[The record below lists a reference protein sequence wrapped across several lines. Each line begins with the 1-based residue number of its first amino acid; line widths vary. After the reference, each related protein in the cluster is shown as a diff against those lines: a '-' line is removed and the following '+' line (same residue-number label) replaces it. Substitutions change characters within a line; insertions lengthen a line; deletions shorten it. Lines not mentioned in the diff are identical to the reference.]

1 VSWLVQLSLSTL
13 GEDGVIAERLN
24 GYEVREGQLQMCESV
39 ARAIEA
45 GEHLLVEAGTGVGK
59 TFAYLVPAV
68 LWASRE
74 GKRVIVSTY
83 TKTLQQQLTD
93 KDLPFIH
100 EALGG
105 SFRYAVAYGSQNY
118 ICMRRLMQALQH
130 SLFAS
135 IEEVAQLEAIAEWA
149 KTTKTGLRMELYFEP
164 NPFVW
169 SAVSRDPDICSG
181 SRCPFHRQCPYQL
194 SRKSLHNAHIIVVN
208 HHLFFSNITA
218 DGNVLPAYD
227 AVVFDEAH
235 NLEEVA
241 CEHFAEEVSNTSLEM
256 LLSHL
261 LGRRYERGLL
271 LRYEGR
277 FRELF
282 EQARELIEDV
292 RRCSEMFFNAVAE
305 RVGESQAV
313 RIREKGFVENI
324 LSKPLGKLA
333 SVIRKMAESLDD
345 YTDAVEL
352 YVAHERLAKAS
363 LLVTHILEMSFEGY
377 VYWAEVEQLRRE
389 KRISL
394 RMAPIELADL
404 LRENV
409 FIEGMPIILTS
420 ATLATS
426 NSFSYIRERLGIER
440 AKELIVKSPF
450 EFEEQVLLYIADDLP
465 DPSVDI
471 KAFNTEATERIID
484 LLRITNGAT
493 FVLFTNYPA
502 LRYASQRIREA
513 MPNMNVF
520 VQGEMPRGLMLEK
533 FRNTDNAVLLG
544 TNTFWQG
551 VDVPGEAL
559 IAVIIVK
566 LPFAVPDD
574 PITEARIERLKEG
587 GKDPFYSYQLP
598 QAIIWLRQGFG
609 RLVRRTDDYGVVAIL
624 DPRVLKR
631 GYGKQ
636 FLNSLP
642 RCRISTSL
650 DDVRS
655 FLKWKALEKASFKV
669 QDSFCSE

>member
-1 VSWLVQLSLSTL
+1 VGWLAELSLLTL
-13 GEDGVIAERLN
+13 AEDGVIAKRLN
-24 GYEVREGQLQMCESV
+24 GYELREGQLQMCESV
-39 ARAIEA
+39 ARAIET

-59 TFAYLVPAV
+59 TFAYLVPAA
-68 LWASRE
+68 LWASHE
-74 GKRVIVSTY
+74 GKRVIISTY

-118 ICMRRLMQALQH
+118 ICVRRLRQAIQH
-130 SLFAS
+130 NLFTS
-135 IEEVAQLEAIAEWA
+135 IEEIAQLEAISEWA
-149 KTTKTGLRMELYFEP
+149 KTTRTGLRMELYFEP
-164 NPFVW
+164 SQFVW
-169 SAVSRDPDICSG
+169 NAVSRDPDLCAG
-181 SRCPFHRQCPYQL
+181 SRCLFYRQCPYQL
-194 SRKSLHNAHIIVVN
+194 SRRSLYEAHIIVVN

-218 DGNVLPAYD
+218 DGNVLPVYD

-261 LGRRYERGLL
+261 LGRRSERGLL

-277 FRELF
+277 FAELF
-282 EQARELIEDV
+282 EQARKIIEDV
-292 RRCSEMFFNAVAE
+292 RECSEIFFNAVAE
-305 RVGESQAV
+305 RIGEAQAI
-313 RIREKGFVENI
+313 RIREKGFIENT
-324 LSKPLGKLA
+324 LSGPLSKLA
-333 SVIRKMAESLDD
+333 SVIRKLAESLDD
-345 YTDAVEL
+345 YTDAAEL
-352 YVAHERLAKAS
+352 YVTCERLAKVSS
-363 LLVTHILEMSFEGY
+363 LITHILEMSFEGY

-389 KRISL
+389 KKISL
-394 RMAPIELADL
+394 CMAPIELADL
-404 LRENV
+404 LKENV

-440 AKELIVKSPF
+440 ARELIVKSPF

-465 DPSVDI
+465 DPSVDM
-471 KAFNTEATERIID
+471 KAFNIKAAERILD
-484 LLRITNGAT
+484 LLQITKGAT

-502 LRYASQRIREA
+502 LRYVSQRIREA

-533 FRNTDNAVLLG
+533 FRNTENAVLLG

-574 PITEARIERLKEG
+574 PITEARVERLKEG

-636 FLNSLP
+636 FINSLP

-655 FLKWKALEKASFKV
+655 FLMWKALERASFKV
-669 QDSFCSE
+669 KDSFCSE